1 MKINR
6 PLLLFLIAFLFFILG
21 GHLIPITDS
30 VESNYALTAK
40 EMVLS
45 SDWISPRIY
54 GKAWFDKPVLI
65 YWLLAAAIKLLGY
78 SELALRSV
86 PALAGAAGVTL
97 VYWFAKKLGGERT
110 ALLAAIMLGTSLQY
124 FAIAK
129 LIITD
134 MVLFDLNAAALAFFY
149 LGYTA
154 RDETKPKRWYLPM
167 YACLG
172 LAVLTK
178 GPVGILLPG
187 LIILLFLA
195 WQKGWSELKRMHIGT
210 GLLLFAAIALPW
222 YLIMIGKHGPLFIQ
236 NFLGVHNYLRA
247 TVSEHPKDNVFYYYG
262 VVFLVSA
269 LPWTGVMIGGVV
281 DALKKI
287 RQNDNLAQFLIS
299 WVAVFLIFY
308 SCIATKYLTYTFP
321 ILFPITIL
329 TALYIENRLA
339 ERSSRTKRWLMLLWF
354 WPWLLF
360 QVLIVLL
367 GYHVLKNAPF
377 WALLLMMVVTFVI
390 TFWHLYPVKDQKP
403 FLIRIG
409 GVIIAYVLLATLVLP
424 AFAQSKSGKQ
434 FAQTISPYRDYQI
447 GTYQFYSTSAVYY
460 GGRLLKMIEPQ
471 RAIANYRN
479 PSLSWYAKYTMPT
492 YTIDEFQTQAGAK
505 KLIIVPARL
514 QPEFLKEAAHIG
526 LEKIDAKKNYLFY
539 RIKPN

>member
-1 MKINR
+1 MKTNR

-21 GHLIPITDS
+21 GHLIPITDT

-40 EMVLS
+40 EMVTS

-78 SELALRSV
+78 SELALRCV

-97 VYWFAKKLGGERT
+97 AYWFAKRLGGERA

-154 RDETKPKRWYLPM
+154 RDETQPKRWYLPM

-178 GPVGILLPG
+178 GPVGVLLPG
-187 LIILLFLA
+187 LSILLFLT
-195 WQKGWSELKRMHIGT
+195 WQKGWSELKKMQIFK

-222 YLIMIGKHGPLFIQ
+222 YLIMVWKHGHLFIQ

-299 WVAVFLIFY
+299 WVGSFLIFY

-321 ILFPITIL
+321 ILFPIAIL
-329 TALYIENRLA
+329 TALYIENRLEA
-339 ERSSRTKRWLMLLWF
+339 RSSRVKKWLMLLWF

-360 QVLIVLL
+360 QALIVLL
-367 GYHVLKNAPF
+367 GHQVLKNAPF
-377 WALLLMMVVTFVI
+377 WVLLLMMGVTFAV

-403 FLIRIG
+403 FLTQIG
-409 GVIIAYVLLATLVLP
+409 GVIIAYVLLSTLVLP
-424 AFAQSKSGKQ
+424 AFAQSKSGKWL
-434 FAQTISPYRDYQI
+434 AQTLAPYGSYQI
-447 GTYQFYSTSAVYY
+447 GVYRSYSTSAIFYS
-460 GGRLLKMIEPQ
+460 GHPLTMIEP
-471 RAIANYRN
+471 RDAIAKYRN
-479 PSLSWYAKYTMPT
+479 PSLNWYAKYTMPT
-492 YTIDEFQTQAGAK
+492 HTLDEFQAQPGPK
-505 KLIIVPARL
+505 KMIIVPARL
-514 QPEFLKEAAHIG
+514 QPEFRKEAAGIA
-526 LEKIDAKKNYLFY
+526 LEKVDARNNYLFY
-539 RIKPN
+539 RIKR